1 MLKGVWNKNT
11 KYCISRKLLVIEV
24 TCKCKNCRKNHEE
37 YVGVIVFMKG
47 QLCQP

>member
-24 TCKCKNCRKNHEE
+24 TCKCKIEENNYEE
-37 YVGVIVFMKG
+37 YVGELVFMKG
-47 QLCQP
+47 RLC